1 MAISDKI
8 VKQGDITK
16 SWKIRQIEGT
26 YVLCNFNVNKLSRIF
41 WVIFDKIVKIAKN
54 SKIERTLKC
63 KQSFSLSEMCF
74 FRRSLTDGFGSIGK
88 ISFTFSG
95 LERLLTAFEHER
107 MNFLVWPHCNPR
119 NSFGALSESAEE
131 TLDEVTETLENKV
144 KNY

>member
-1 MAISDKI
+1 M
-8 VKQGDITK
+8 
-16 SWKIRQIEGT
+16 R
-26 YVLCNFNVNKLSRIF
+26 
-41 WVIFDKIVKIAKN
+41 KN

-119 NSFGALSESAEE
+119 NSFGALSESGEE

-144 KNY
+144 RNYWLVFVFPSNCRGWQLNSLKSLCFHELFWNSIINEYFSVKLSRLEAKH